1 MKRAILLSSLA
12 MMILGIASASAH
24 ADSIFTL
31 TQDACSGGCGPG
43 PYGTITLSQS
53 GANVNV
59 TVQLPSNERFAG
71 TGAGDALE
79 FNVQNAT
86 TADIQNISSG
96 FDVGPAPDT
105 ASAFGSFLFSVT
117 CSACQGGKAANPSG
131 PLTFTLANAVI
142 SDFIANSG
150 GFFFASDIAADVV
163 GGGTNTGNVGAN
175 GSPVTTG
182 SVPEPSS
189 LLLLGTGLTGIGGL
203 VRRKMSHRA

>member
-24 ADSIFTL
+24 ADTIFTL
-31 TQDACSGGCGPG
+31 TQQACSSSCGPG
-43 PYGTITLSQS
+43 PYGTVTLSQS

-86 TADIQNISSG
+86 TADIQNITSG
-96 FDVGPAPDT
+96 FDVGSAPDT
-105 ASAFGSFLFSVT
+105 ASAFGSFLFSVA

-131 PLTFTLANAVI
+131 PLTFTVDNAVI
-142 SDFIANSG
+142 SDFVANSG
-150 GFFFASDIAADVV
+150 GFFFASDIAADVA
-163 GGGTNTGNVGAN
+163 GGGTNTGNVAATG
-175 GSPVTTG
+175 PVTTG